1 MRLVL
6 VLGCLTLAACGT
18 ISRIDRDPAYIV
30 QPGDTL
36 YSIAWRYGVD
46 YRTLA
51 SWNELENPDLILV
64 GQRIRLPPSAL
75 AEDNSRAVPP
85 AVQAS
90 RNAPAQRASTAQ
102 QAETPPAGGGQVTAA
117 PPPARAGQGGAVPPQ
132 PPDRRVAAPGPA
144 VPSSGS
150 PASGPTSVPRASR
163 GAAVAAGASS
173 APSTSPSPAP
183 SATPASRSAAAQDWQ
198 WPTQGPVI
206 SEFGSSEAI
215 SSGIGIG
222 GQAGQSINAAAA
234 GNVVYAGSGLNR
246 YGQLVIIKHDDTFL
260 SAYGYND
267 RLLVDQ
273 GDAVRQGQKIAEMG
287 FGPERTARLHFE
299 IRRNGVPVNPAQ
311 YLSAR

>member
-6 VLGCLTLAACGT
+6 ILGCLALAACGT

-46 YRTLA
+46 YRELA

-75 AEDNSRAVPP
+75 AQDNSSAAPS
-85 AVQAS
+85 AAQAS
-90 RNAPAQRASTAQ
+90 GNAPAQRAATSE
-102 QAETPPAGGGQVTAA
+102 QAATPSARGGQVTAA
-117 PPPARAGQGGAVPPQ
+117 PPPARVGQGDAAPAQ
-132 PPDRRVAAPGPA
+132 QSDRGVAAPGPA
-144 VPSSGS
+144 VPSRGS
-150 PASGPTSVPRASR
+150 AASGPTSGPSTSR
-163 GAAVAAGASS
+163 GAAVAGDASS
-173 APSTSPSPAP
+173 APSASRSPAP
-183 SATPASRSAAAQDWQ
+183 GSAAALRWQ
-198 WPTQGPVI
+198 WPTQGPII
-206 SEFGSSEAI
+206 SEFGSNEAI

-222 GQAGQSINAAAA
+222 GQAGQSINAAAD

-273 GDAVRQGQKIAEMG
+273 GDVVRQGQKIAEMG

-299 IRRNGVPVNPAQ
+299 IRRDGVPVNPMQ
-311 YLSAR
+311 YLSARQ

>member
-6 VLGCLTLAACGT
+6 ILGCLALAACGT
-18 ISRIDRDPAYIV
+18 ISRGSREPAYIV

-36 YSIAWRYGVD
+36 YSIAWRYGMD

-51 SWNELENPDLILV
+51 SWNELENPDLILI
-64 GQRIRLPPSAL
+64 GQRIRLT
-75 AEDNSRAVPP
+75 DP
-85 AVQAS
+85 AS
-90 RNAPAQRASTAQ
+90 
-102 QAETPPAGGGQVTAA
+102 AETSSRTVA
-117 PPPARAGQGGAVPPQ
+117 PPPQGAPEEPAQVAARNSAPTARAGQDDAAPAPQ
-132 PPDRRVAAPGPA
+132 PDRSVAVPGPA
-144 VPSSGS
+144 VPPRT
-150 PASGPTSVPRASR
+150 PAAPEP
-163 GAAVAAGASS
+163 AATGR
-173 APSTSPSPAP
+173 PSPAP
-183 SATPASRSAAAQDWQ
+183 AATPASRPAAASQWQ

-215 SSGIGIG
+215 ASGIGIG

-234 GNVVYAGSGLNR
+234 GHVVYAGSGLNR

-273 GDAVRQGQKIAEMG
+273 GDDVGQGQQIAEMG

-311 YLSAR
+311 YLSAP

>member
-6 VLGCLTLAACGT
+6 ILGCLALAACGT

-75 AEDNSRAVPP
+75 AQDDSRAAPS
-85 AVQAS
+85 AAQAS
-90 RNAPAQRASTAQ
+90 ANAPAQRAATAE
-102 QAETPPAGGGQVTAA
+102 QAAA
-117 PPPARAGQGGAVPPQ
+117 PPARAGQGDAAPAQPSDRGVAV
-132 PPDRRVAAPGPA
+132 PGPA
-144 VPSSGS
+144 VPSRGS
-150 PASGPTSVPRASR
+150 VASGPTSGPSASR
-163 GAAVAAGASS
+163 GAAVAGDASS
-173 APSTSPSPAP
+173 APSASRSPAP
-183 SATPASRSAAAQDWQ
+183 ESAAASRWQ

-206 SEFGSSEAI
+206 SEFGSNEAI

-222 GQAGQSINAAAA
+222 GQAGQSINAAAD

-273 GDAVRQGQKIAEMG
+273 GDVVRQGQKIAEMG

-299 IRRNGVPVNPAQ
+299 IRRDGVPVNPTQ
-311 YLSAR
+311 FLSARQ